1 MQNAKGRMQNVVSLR
16 VLIASLAVSVSAC
29 SGLIDE
35 LPTTP
40 DPVITTE
47 TFTGTL
53 TINGGQTHQFF
64 TAATGAV
71 TATLTSLGDEAP
83 AKVGFS
89 MGTMA
94 GSTYTIVL
102 RNDSA
107 VVSSVLSGTVSTLQG
122 ALCVSVYDTGALTK
136 SVDYT
141 FTVSHP

>member
-1 MQNAKGRMQNVVSLR
+1 MTLR
-16 VLIASLAVSVSAC
+16 SLATIRVGIVVLAMPALGC
-29 SGLIDE
+29 SGTIDQ

-53 TINGGQTHQFF
+53 NINGGQTHQFF
-64 TAATGAV
+64 TAATGTV

-83 AKVGFS
+83 SKVGFS

-94 GSTYTIVL
+94 GSTCTIVL

-107 VVSSVLSGTVSTLQG
+107 VVTSVLSGTVSTLQG

>member
-1 MQNAKGRMQNVVSLR
+1 MIR
-16 VLIASLAVSVSAC
+16 VLIVVLAMP
-29 SGLIDE
+29 GLGCDGVIDD

-53 TINGGQTHQFF
+53 TVNGGDTHQFF
-64 TAATGAV
+64 TLATGAV
-71 TATLTSLGDEAP
+71 TATLTSLGDEP
-83 AKVGFS
+83 PSKVGFS

-94 GSTYTIVL
+94 GATCSVVL

-107 VVSSVLSGTVSTLQG
+107 VVTSVLVGTVTTLQG
-122 ALCVSVYDTGALTK
+122 ALCVSVYDTGALSK
-136 SVDYT
+136 PVDYT